1 MFDITLLQEFSAVP
15 LTSNLRPIFLAI
27 RSIYL
32 QMRKANLPASY
43 LLPFTNSSFLLVI
56 QNFRRMRREIGN
68 ENRKSRRRKTA
79 DMSVSMPENMRNF

>member
-32 QMRKANLPASY
+32 QMRKANLPVSY
-43 LLPFTNSSFLLVI
+43 LLPFTSNLSFLL
-56 QNFRRMRREIGN
+56 
-68 ENRKSRRRKTA
+68 
-79 DMSVSMPENMRNF
+79 

>member
-43 LLPFTNSSFLLVI
+43 LQPVFLV
-56 QNFRRMRREIGN
+56 
-68 ENRKSRRRKTA
+68 
-79 DMSVSMPENMRNF
+79 

>member
-27 RSIYL
+27 RSTYL

-43 LLPFTNSSFLLVI
+43 LLPFTSNLSFLL
-56 QNFRRMRREIGN
+56 
-68 ENRKSRRRKTA
+68 
-79 DMSVSMPENMRNF
+79 